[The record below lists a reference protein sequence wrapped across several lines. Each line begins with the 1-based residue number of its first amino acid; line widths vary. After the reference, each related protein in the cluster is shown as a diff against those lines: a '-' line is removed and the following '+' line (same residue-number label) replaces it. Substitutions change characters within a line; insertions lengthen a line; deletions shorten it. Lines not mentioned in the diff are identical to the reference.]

1 MHVYRLEYFY
11 DKLYPDSKST
21 SVVLLFRL
29 IPLHARRVYTM
40 KRIALFGALILTL
53 ALPLTVRS
61 ADDTVGKSSAP
72 VHPTSPVAKQVET
85 QVAVPP
91 AQPSVDA
98 AKEKV
103 MLLTGRVVQIMN
115 SGGYTY
121 VYLDNK
127 GEKNWVA
134 APEMQVKVGEELT
147 FQGGGEMRNFAS
159 KSLNRTFEKIFFCGS
174 PIPRAGDAVD
184 ITAGKRSPGGKVMAA
199 KDETIKVGKASG
211 PNAYTIGNLY
221 RNKARLDKKKVV
233 VRGKVVKVSARI
245 MERNWVH
252 IQDGS
257 GEAKKK
263 TNNLVVTST
272 DLPSVGDIVTA
283 SGVIVKDRDFG
294 SGYKYDLILEQATI
308 KTEK

>member
-1 MHVYRLEYFY
+1 
-11 DKLYPDSKST
+11 
-21 SVVLLFRL
+21 
-29 IPLHARRVYTM
+29 M
-40 KRIALFGALILTL
+40 KRIALFGALLLTL

-61 ADDTVGKSSAP
+61 ADDTVGKSSVIA
-72 VHPTSPVAKQVET
+72 HPTSPIAKQVET

-91 AQPSVDA
+91 AQPPVDA
-98 AKEKV
+98 AKERA
-103 MLLTGRVVQIMN
+103 MLLTGRVVQTMN

-134 APEMQVKVGEELT
+134 APEMQVKVGDELT
-147 FQGGGEMRNFAS
+147 FKDGGEMRNFAS
-159 KSLNRTFEKIFFCGS
+159 KSLNRTFEKIFFCG
-174 PIPRAGDAVD
+174 PPVLRTGDAATG
-184 ITAGKRSPGGKVMAA
+184 ITADKRSPGGKSTAA
-199 KDETIKVGKASG
+199 KDETIKVEKASG
-211 PNAYTIGNLY
+211 SNAYTIGNLY
-221 RNKARLDKKKVV
+221 KNKARLDKKKVV

-245 MERNWVH
+245 MGRNWIH

-257 GEAKKK
+257 GETKKG
-263 TNNLVVTST
+263 TNNLVATST

-283 SGVIVKDRDFG
+283 SGVLAKDRDFG